1 MKHIFIVD
9 AHAENLLFLRTLFE
23 KKGWVVTEA
32 RHGVEALTS
41 ARINPPDLVVS
52 DLAMP
57 VMDGYTFLRR
67 WRNDAKL
74 CEIPFV
80 VHTALHA
87 EPADEMLA
95 LALGADAFIARPAE
109 PDEIVTRLEAVLA
122 RAASGNRAPADPR
135 ASTVEAQLQEANADL
150 IRKLEKKARDLETA
164 YGELGARETRLRTI
178 LENEPECVKLL
189 AADGTL
195 LEMNPAGLA
204 MIEAEHFS
212 EVANQC
218 IYPLVAPAHR
228 EQFRR
233 LTDATF
239 GGESGVLEFEMVGL
253 KGGRRWLETHAAPL
267 RDRTGKVTALIG
279 ITRDITRSKIAQLEL
294 RRGEERFR
302 RIMEAG
308 MMGMIFWNTAGEIS
322 EANDEFLRIV
332 GYDRRDLQE
341 GRLNWKK
348 MTPPEYQSMD
358 EAAVAAV
365 VATGTCTPFEK
376 EYLRKDGSRVPI
388 LIGGASLPEQP
399 GHGVAFVLDISKRR
413 AAQEAL
419 RESESRYRGFFEYAP
434 LGIAE
439 GDVATTKFISVN
451 QHYANILGYSRDE
464 LLKLTFKDFTHP
476 DDLATDLDL
485 FSELTAGKRE
495 SYEIEK
501 RYIRKDG
508 KTIWAILSVTAIPT
522 PTGEV
527 TRCLAIFNDVTTRRR
542 AEHER
547 TEAFERITDA
557 FVALDRDWRY
567 TYVNDK
573 AGKLLGRAPA
583 DLIGKHIWTEF
594 PEGKG
599 RKFHLAYERAI
610 ATQES
615 IVLEE
620 YYAPYDRWFENR
632 IFPSPEGL
640 SIYFHDIT
648 QRKVAEETIK
658 QYETI
663 FDQAGWGMVIV
674 DPGSGR
680 FTKVNPAF
688 ARMHGFT
695 VEEMKNMSLMDVFAP
710 REKGLLAD
718 RAQEAA
724 EKGHYVYEAVHQ
736 RKDGSTFPCLTDVT
750 AFKDPAGK
758 VLFRAATFEDISER
772 RNTEEKVHTQLA
784 ELQRWHSLT
793 VDREDRV
800 LELKREVNAL
810 LARQGMPARYN
821 SVEPDSAATAAA
833 ATPEKP

>member
-1 MKHIFIVD
+1 MKRIFIVD
-9 AHAENLLFLRTLFE
+9 ARPENLRFLRALFE

-32 RHGVEALTS
+32 RHGAEALAS
-41 ARINPPDLVVS
+41 ARANPPDLVIS

-74 CEIPFV
+74 REIPFV
-80 VHTALHA
+80 VNTSLYA
-87 EPADEMLA
+87 EPADEMVA
-95 LALGADAFIARPAE
+95 LALGADAFIANPAD

-122 RAASGNRAPADPR
+122 HAASGNRAAANPR
-135 ASTVEAQLQEANADL
+135 GSDVEARLTEANADL
-150 IRKLEKKARDLETA
+150 IRKLEQKALDLERA
-164 YGELGARETRLRTI
+164 NGELGARETRLRAI

-189 AADGTL
+189 AADGSL

-204 MIEAEHFS
+204 MIEADEFVQ
-212 EVANQC
+212 VANQC
-218 IYPLVAPAHR
+218 LYPLVAPEHR
-228 EQFRR
+228 ERFRQ
-233 LTDATF
+233 LTNATF
-239 GGESGVLEFEMVGL
+239 AGESGVLEFEIVGL
-253 KGGRRWLETHAAPL
+253 KGGHRWLETHAAPL
-267 RDRTGKVTALIG
+267 RDASGKVTALLG
-279 ITRDITRSKIAQLEL
+279 ITRDITRRKAAQVEL
-294 RRGEERFR
+294 RQSESRFR
-302 RIMEAG
+302 RIMEAS
-308 MMGMIFWNTAGEIS
+308 MMGMIFWNTTGEIT

-332 GYDRRDLQE
+332 GYSRQDLQE
-341 GRLNWKK
+341 DRLNWQA
-348 MTPPEYQSMD
+348 MTPPEFQPLD

-365 VATGTCTPFEK
+365 AATGVCASFEK
-376 EYLRKDGSRVPI
+376 EYFRKDGTRVPI

-399 GHGVAFVLDISKRR
+399 GHGVAFVLDITKRK

-419 RESESRYRGFFEYAP
+419 RESENRYRGFFEYAP

-439 GDVATTKFISVN
+439 GDVATAEFISVN
-451 QHYANILGYSRDE
+451 QHYADILGYSRDE

-476 DDLATDLDL
+476 DDLASDLNL
-485 FSELTAGKRE
+485 FNELKAGKIE

-527 TRCLAIFNDVTTRRR
+527 TRCLAIFNDVTARRA

-557 FVALDRDWRY
+557 FVALDREWCY

-573 AGKLLGRAPA
+573 AGKLLGRAPTE
-583 DLIGKHIWTEF
+583 LIGKHIWTEF

-599 RKFHLAYERAI
+599 QKFHLAYERAM
-610 ATQES
+610 ATQDP

-620 YYAPYDRWFENR
+620 YYAPYGRWFENR

-674 DPGSGR
+674 EPAGGR

-688 ARMHGFT
+688 ARMHGYT
-695 VEEMKNMSLMDVFAP
+695 VEEMRTMALIDVFTP
-710 REKGLLAD
+710 REKELLAD
-718 RAQEAA
+718 RAKEAH
-724 EKGHYVYEAVHQ
+724 EKGHHVYEAVHQ

-750 AFKDPAGK
+750 AFKDAAGK
-758 VLFRAATFEDISER
+758 VLYRAATFEDISER
-772 RNTEEKVHTQLA
+772 RQIEEKVNTQLE
-784 ELQRWHSLT
+784 ELKRWHALT

-800 LELKREVNAL
+800 LDLKREVNGL
-810 LARQGMPARYN
+810 LARQGLPTRYK
-821 SVEPDSAATAAA
+821 SAESESSATSAAAL
-833 ATPEKP
+833 PE